1 MTLAQRFFVLLLPLA
16 LACIQADSAW
26 ADRGVHLRVVLDT
39 SMSMRVRLGDG
50 TGPNDRGR
58 LAILATMLLYDLVD
72 PNPLRAQHPDSFVVL
87 PFYEDW
93 PRDRDLGDSMPT
105 EIGTPIQAISQ
116 DEADR
121 DRFWEQLHALPYD
134 AKNTYFY
141 PGLRAALD
149 QLVQQAPEPEDRR
162 IIVMLT
168 DGVPETLAKDREQQL
183 LLELQ
188 REFID
193 QDIQL
198 YLLAFGPTA
207 AREREFLETP
217 FKGPN
222 GERLGGLFI
231 DPTGRDLV
239 LNMAELFSRGFGYLV
254 DHIGP
259 GPRARD
265 VDLDGNV
272 TPPEVKVLALRRGGA
287 AAPSQTI
294 TPDVNNPRGVMTARE
309 IGAAYSIQSIEGL
322 HPDQRYRLTTDVDGA
337 DVAILRKVQPE
348 LDLIGHAVEHDD
360 GRQPIPGRLDRVV
373 AETPFIAKV
382 LVQSPTGTSGRQ
394 AALDIQFRTLGL
406 RIGPCKFADVEDY
419 SGPIIGSRQ
428 RHGDGESYEIRV
440 VFPEN
445 AANPAERYRGHIEVT
460 AKLEGQE
467 VGAPLTCDRAHAV
480 DVYPKIAIR
489 TVPRDGWLEPSTL
502 TEAEQGC
509 VTFDLEMDD
518 PSRLAILQGPPIRLR
533 AYLEPSEPG
542 LADGALAE
550 ASFLLDGEPIGW
562 QSDGGTPW
570 YAGRDLNQDS
580 LLGAHRLCV
589 SVGDPNIDA
598 PSNDL
603 GLRVRMQLDHTPYD
617 DFRVVSP
624 FEAKLRVVPVP
635 PPSFADFPW
644 GSFWWLLAALLA
656 ALMALRQLA
665 PRLPLA
671 GDLGYELR
679 PAADAATLADE
690 VAAGTADRAARLES
704 LPAAPWWARALGLS
718 PARALHDPTSD
729 RILVWLK
736 PVDAKLFALR
746 PARGLRVARLDGS
759 AIDTDRGL
767 VQAKV
772 QRDYLLLGAAGR
784 WRLRLGYVRGKT
796 APPGPV
802 APNAGR
808 PSPTAGH

>member
-1 MTLAQRFFVLLLPLA
+1 MALVQRFFVLAMLLA
-16 LACIQADSAW
+16 FVQVESAW

-50 TGPNDRGR
+50 SGPNDTGR

-121 DRFWEQLHALPYD
+121 ERFWQQLHALPYD

-149 QLVQQAPEPEDRR
+149 QLIQEAPDPDDRR

-168 DGVPETLAKDREQQL
+168 DGLPETLAKDREQAL

-193 QDIQL
+193 QDIQF

-217 FKGPN
+217 FQGPV
-222 GERLGGLFI
+222 GERLGSLFI
-231 DPTGRDLV
+231 DPTGSDLV

-259 GPRARD
+259 GPRSRD

-272 TPPEVKVLALRRGGA
+272 TPPEVKVLALRRGGG

-309 IGAAYSIQSIEGL
+309 VGAAYSIQSIEGL
-322 HPDQRYRLTTDVDGA
+322 HPDQHYRLTTDVDRA

-348 LDLIGHAVEHDD
+348 LGLIGHAVEHDD
-360 GRQPIPGRLDRVV
+360 GRQPIPSRLDQVV

-394 AALDIQFRTLGL
+394 AALDIQFRTLGP
-406 RIGPCKFADVEDY
+406 RIDGACKFAGVENY
-419 SGPIIGSRQ
+419 LGPIIGSRQ

-445 AANPAERYRGHIEVT
+445 SSNPAEKYRGHIEVT

-467 VGAPLTCDRAHAV
+467 VGTPLNCERAHGV

-509 VTFDLEMDD
+509 VTFDLAMDD

-562 QSDGGTPW
+562 QTDGGTPW

-580 LLGAHRLCV
+580 LLGTHRLCV
-589 SVGDPNIDA
+589 TVGDPNIDA

-644 GSFWWLLAALLA
+644 DILWWLLAALLA
-656 ALMALRQLA
+656 ALLALRQLA
-665 PRLPLA
+665 PRLPMA
-671 GDLGYELR
+671 DDLGYELR

-690 VAAGTADRAARLES
+690 TAAGAVERAVRLES

-729 RILVWLK
+729 RVVVWLK
-736 PVDAKLFALR
+736 PVDTKLFALR
-746 PARGLRVARLDGS
+746 PAQGLRVAQLDGTDIE
-759 AIDTDRGL
+759 ADRGL
-767 VQAKV
+767 VQVKV
-772 QRDYLLLGAAGR
+772 QHDYLLRGNAGR
-784 WRLRLGYVRGKT
+784 WRLRLGYRRDTT
-796 APPGPV
+796 APSVAATPDAGHSSPV
-802 APNAGR
+802 A
-808 PSPTAGH
+808 GH